1 VATPKIPLILTE
13 SKFNRLIGAALSEHQ
28 AAASKQTTRQLL
40 MLRASIAA
48 MIRRSMPEPPS
59 IGAMV
64 APVEIPVAGVLEWMR
79 ARSPAAFEAWRQAFE
94 EARLGYKSP
103 DLRANS
109 LSVASN
115 PGAEGFAVWART
127 WLHGRVLDIGC
138 GPQAVPVYLET
149 HPSELCAGID
159 PLPPFDCHPFVFREA
174 FCESIPWPDASFEV
188 VTCATSLDH
197 VFDLDRSL
205 DEIRR
210 VLVPGGVF
218 LLWVAF
224 VDEAAPYDVDR
235 VTTRLDRFHLFHFDR
250 PWFYPLMLRRFEI
263 LEDWAFDG
271 QSHFICLRPTSGRH

>member
-1 VATPKIPLILTE
+1 MAKPKIPLILTE
-13 SKFNRLIGAALSEHQ
+13 SKFNRLIGAAMSEHQ
-28 AAASKQTTRQLL
+28 AVASKETTRQLL

-59 IGAMV
+59 VGAMV
-64 APVEIPVAGVLEWMR
+64 APVEVPVAGVLEWMR
-79 ARSPAAFEAWRQAFE
+79 ARSSAAFEAWQQAFE
-94 EARLGYKSP
+94 ENRSEYTSP
-103 DLRANS
+103 ELRASS

-115 PGAEGFAVWART
+115 PGAEGFAVWVRT

-149 HPSELCAGID
+149 HPPERCAGID
-159 PLPPFDCHPFVFREA
+159 PLPPFDRHPFVFREA
-174 FCESIPWPDASFEV
+174 FCESIPWPDDSFEV

-205 DEIRR
+205 DEICR

-224 VDEAAPYDVDR
+224 IDGAAPYDVDR

-250 PWFYPLMLRRFEI
+250 PWFYPLVLRRFEI
-263 LEDWAFDG
+263 LEDWAFDS
-271 QSHFICLRPTSGRH
+271 QSHFICLRPLGRSS